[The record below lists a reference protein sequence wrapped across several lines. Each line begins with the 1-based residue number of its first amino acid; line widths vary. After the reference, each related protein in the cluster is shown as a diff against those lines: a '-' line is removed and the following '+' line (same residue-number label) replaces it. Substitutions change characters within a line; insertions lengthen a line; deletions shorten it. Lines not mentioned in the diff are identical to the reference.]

1 MFVIFDVKIGTTDGD
16 IWFDSSHMFPT
27 KIHENN
33 RSNRLAYESVNV
45 YNINDFPTYT
55 VDIDFGKG
63 ENENSPV
70 QKSVKILEE
79 ITSDVVDVCPVGKAL
94 GVNKGCT
101 AGEGTVW
108 QTIYKNKV
116 YRFKIV
122 GKPRNVSKV
131 TALVSTDTE
140 KLESPEA
147 FVNYAVTENRLNQGI
162 DVVFKSKNIEP
173 AMSNMKEFIKWVIDD
188 VMKEESDTLANNNLT
203 RKQINPCLNIVA
215 REWFVNYVN
224 EQAYK

>member
-1 MFVIFDVKIGTTDGD
+1 
-16 IWFDSSHMFPT
+16 
-27 KIHENN
+27 
-33 RSNRLAYESVNV
+33 
-45 YNINDFPTYT
+45 
-55 VDIDFGKG
+55 
-63 ENENSPV
+63 
-70 QKSVKILEE
+70 
-79 ITSDVVDVCPVGKAL
+79 VVDVCPVGKAF
-94 GVNKGCT
+94 GIGKENKGCT

-108 QTIYKNKV
+108 QTIYQNKV

-131 TALVSTDTE
+131 TNLVSTGTE
-140 KLESPEA
+140 KINSAEA

-173 AMSNMKEFIKWVIDD
+173 GMSNMKEFIKWVIAD
-188 VMKEESDTLANNNLT
+188 VMKEESDTLSDNNLN
-203 RKQINPCLNIVA
+203 RKQINSYLNNVV